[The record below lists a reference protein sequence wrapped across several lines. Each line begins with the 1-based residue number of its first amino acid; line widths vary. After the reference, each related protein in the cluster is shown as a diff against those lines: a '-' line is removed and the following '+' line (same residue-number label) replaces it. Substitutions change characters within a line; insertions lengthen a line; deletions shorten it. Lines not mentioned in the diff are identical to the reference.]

1 MVVGGILQGSFFLPM
16 KFTRRW
22 QWENAWIGFATV
34 AYLIAPWLLAVMLVP
49 HFPLMLDGVSAKT
62 IAVTL
67 LYGIGWGVGALSMGS
82 AYKYVGMAITYAI
95 VMGIAA
101 SIGTLVPLLVLSP
114 GAAMTGQGFRV
125 IAAVAISVLG
135 TAVVAW
141 AAWQRDARKP
151 APSTEPRSG
160 EPSSYVSE
168 SQRSTPDASD
178 RKNVILGLTL
188 CLAAGILSSFG
199 NLGFAFGAEISHKAM
214 ELGAGPTGSSSALW
228 SVICFP
234 VFLLN
239 FLYCVRL
246 LKRNKTAKLF
256 REPDTAHYWGLTA
269 LMGVIWLAGMAAYG
283 AGALVFGKLGT
294 SMGWVIFVSAIILFG
309 NLLGLMTGE
318 WKGSNRRTLATMM
331 TGIIILIVAVVIAGS
346 SGAT

>member
-1 MVVGGILQGSFFLPM
+1 M
-16 KFTRRW
+16 
-22 QWENAWIGFATV
+22 
-34 AYLIAPWLLAVMLVP
+34 
-49 HFPLMLDGVSAKT
+49 
-62 IAVTL
+62 
-67 LYGIGWGVGALSMGS
+67 
-82 AYKYVGMAITYAI
+82 
-95 VMGIAA
+95 
-101 SIGTLVPLLVLSP
+101 
-114 GAAMTGQGFRV
+114 
-125 IAAVAISVLG
+125 
-135 TAVVAW
+135 
-141 AAWQRDARKP
+141 
-151 APSTEPRSG
+151 
-160 EPSSYVSE
+160 
-168 SQRSTPDASD
+168 
-178 RKNVILGLTL
+178 ILGLAL

-246 LKRNKTAKLF
+246 LKRNKTVKLF
-256 REPDTAHYWGLTA
+256 HKPDTAYYWGLVF

-318 WKGSNRRTLATMM
+318 WKGSSRRTLATMM
-331 TGIIILIVAVVIAGS
+331 TGIVILIVAVVVAGS